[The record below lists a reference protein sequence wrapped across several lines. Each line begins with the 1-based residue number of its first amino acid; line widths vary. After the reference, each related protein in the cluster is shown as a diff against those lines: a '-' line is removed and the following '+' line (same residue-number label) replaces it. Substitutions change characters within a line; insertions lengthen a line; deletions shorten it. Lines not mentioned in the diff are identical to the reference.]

1 MEKSDVVKIR
11 NLLRNC
17 TRTIDVFDKDTQEP
31 LGKKKISYPITLEL
45 DNDMAISEEVDNVFW
60 NDDDGI
66 VASLKI
72 NTGVVRGAN
81 WAMGTGKIQNP
92 CEAIIADYGEIQQ
105 FRIVLDENGISKLLE
120 AMKSNGNFKYCKD
133 SSEITMDDKVIARVI
148 KNLCHDIQPEN
159 MIPKKTSDYYVK

>member
-1 MEKSDVVKIR
+1 MEKSDVAKIR

-31 LGKKKISYPITLEL
+31 LGKKEISYPITLEL
-45 DNDMAISEEVDNVFW
+45 DNDMAISEEADNVFW

-66 VASLKI
+66 VVSLKI

-81 WAMGTGKIQNP
+81 WAMGTGKILNP
-92 CEAIIADYGEIQQ
+92 CEVIIADYGEIQQ

-120 AMKSNGNFKYCKD
+120 AMKSSGNFKYCKD
-133 SSEITMDDKVIARVI
+133 SSEVTMDDKVIARVI

-159 MIPKKTSDYYVK
+159 MIPKKSSDYYVK